1 MAGANFTFDDF
12 LVDLMGFG
20 QSPIVQGI
28 PRGTS
33 RFGARPNI
41 PARPATAGAGARRRG
56 VAPGDERL
64 MDFIENNRSNTLL
77 GVRG

>member
-1 MAGANFTFDDF
+1 MAGSNFTFDDF
-12 LVDLMGFG
+12 LIDLMGFG

-33 RFGARPNI
+33 HLGARPNAA
-41 PARPATAGAGARRRG
+41 ARPATPGAGARRRG

-64 MDFIENNRSNTLL
+64 MDFIEGNRSNTLL